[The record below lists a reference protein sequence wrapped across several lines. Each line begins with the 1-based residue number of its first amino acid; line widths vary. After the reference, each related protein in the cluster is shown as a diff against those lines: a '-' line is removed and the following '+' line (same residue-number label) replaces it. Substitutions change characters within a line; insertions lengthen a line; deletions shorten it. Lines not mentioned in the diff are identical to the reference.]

1 MQIDYFG
8 NKVLS
13 EQIAAN
19 TEWYKC
25 YRHTL
30 CGATLNFIKE
40 KFEQGN
46 PFDNKGDDFDK
57 NFKKLIGG
65 AEAPAE
71 TPKRAEEEKK
81 AIKP

>member
-1 MQIDYFG
+1 M
-8 NKVLS
+8 S